1 MRAIIVD
8 DERLARNELRRM
20 LRHFREIDIIGE
32 AADAES
38 AIKLIA
44 QVNPDLVF
52 LDIQMP
58 GRDGFDLLEE
68 LSPVPHVVFT
78 TAFDTYALR
87 AFEVNALDYLL
98 KPIDPRRLA
107 EAIQKVLAE
116 APRVHAAPKQTGTI
130 LGADDRVFVKDGER
144 CWFVRLGDVRV
155 MKSEGNYTR
164 LYFDEH
170 KPLIL
175 RTLNQLDAK
184 LDRKAFFR
192 CDRKYIINLKYIES
206 IDQDT
211 EGRITVG
218 MRQMPDVH
226 MSRRRSQEFR
236 ELLSI

>member
-1 MRAIIVD
+1 MKTLIVD
-8 DERLARNELRRM
+8 DERLARNELRRL
-20 LRHFREIDIIGE
+20 LRDFREIDIIGE

-38 AIKLIA
+38 AAELIA
-44 QVNPDLVF
+44 LVDPDLLF

-58 GRDGFDLLEE
+58 GKDGFQLLAG
-68 LSPVPHVVFT
+68 LDAAPQVVFT
-78 TAFDTYALR
+78 TAFDAYALK

-107 EAIQKVLAE
+107 EAVSNVLAQGPRIPALQSPVE
-116 APRVHAAPKQTGTI
+116 AK
-130 LGADDRVFVKDGER
+130 LGAEDRVFVKDGDR

-155 MKSEGNYTR
+155 MQSEGNYTR

-175 RTLNQLDAK
+175 RSLNQLNAK
-184 LDRKAFFR
+184 LDGKTFFR
-192 CDRKYIINLKYIES
+192 CDRKHIINLKWIES
-206 IDQDT
+206 IDQDV
-211 EGRITVG
+211 EGRITVQV
-218 MRQMPDVH
+218 RQMPEVQ

>member
-1 MRAIIVD
+1 MRTVIVD

-20 LRHFREIDIIGE
+20 LRDFREIDIIGE

-38 AIKLIA
+38 AIKLIGR
-44 QVNPDLVF
+44 VNPDLIF

-58 GRDGFDLLEE
+58 GKDGFELLES
-68 LSPVPHVVFT
+68 LSPAPHVVFT
-78 TAFDTYALR
+78 TAFDTYAIR
-87 AFEVNALDYLL
+87 AFDVNALDYLL

-116 APRVHAAPKQTGTI
+116 APRVRVVATV
-130 LGADDRVFVKDGER
+130 LGADDRVFVKDGEK

-164 LYFDEH
+164 LYFDQH

-175 RTLNQLDAK
+175 RSLNQLDAK
-184 LDRKAFFR
+184 LDRKTFFR
-192 CDRKYIINLKYIES
+192 CDRKHIINLKWIES
-206 IDQDT
+206 IDQDV

-218 MRQMPDVH
+218 LKQMPDVQ